1 MVAIN
6 TPDNTKLNYTIS
18 YYTQEILR
26 FGINENVLG
35 VLLKGLEHLATQA
48 LVNASG
54 QQLEKPMFQSLTLI
68 LGRRLP
74 N

>member
-48 LVNASG
+48 LVNASDSNSRN
-54 QQLEKPMFQSLTLI
+54 QCFSL
-68 LGRRLP
+68 
-74 N
+74 